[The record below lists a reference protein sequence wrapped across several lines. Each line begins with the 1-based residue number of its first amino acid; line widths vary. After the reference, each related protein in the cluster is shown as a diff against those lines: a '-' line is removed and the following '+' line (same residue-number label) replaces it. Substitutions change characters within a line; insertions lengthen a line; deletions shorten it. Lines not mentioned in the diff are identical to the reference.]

1 MSLSIC
7 EFYFREIY
15 SRKKQR
21 DLLVRK
27 YILALLKE
35 AKTRGKRDPQLVF
48 GKQTNE
54 MQLNYA
60 GTNHAAAKL
69 LPHKCMA
76 LYIISKPS
84 IA

>member
-1 MSLSIC
+1 MNSTL
-7 EFYFREIY
+7 EKYTQG
-15 SRKKQR
+15 KKQR

-54 MQLNYA
+54 
-60 GTNHAAAKL
+60 
-69 LPHKCMA
+69 C
-76 LYIISKPS
+76 S
-84 IA
+84 